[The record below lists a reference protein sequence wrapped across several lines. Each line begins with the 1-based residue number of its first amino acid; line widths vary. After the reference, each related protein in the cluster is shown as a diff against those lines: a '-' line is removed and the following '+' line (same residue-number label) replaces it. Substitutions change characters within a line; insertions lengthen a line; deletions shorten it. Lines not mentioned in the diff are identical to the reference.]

1 MVLKLLCSVSLF
13 LCVIPFPQSPPLPS
27 PEARA
32 VTFLAR
38 EVPRWRQEHPCYS
51 CHNNGDAARAL
62 LAARAGDP
70 ILKNAVNGALDDTL
84 SWLRAPSRWD
94 ANSSTGG
101 FDDKPLA
108 RIQFG
113 GALTSAVETAA
124 LPRDTIEAAATLIAA
139 DQNPDGSWRRD
150 ASQSLGSPA
159 TYGTALSTWAARRTL
174 VAAHTATLTAAIA
187 RADRWLR
194 TFEPSTVPDAAAIV
208 LGLERAADAAAT
220 SQRARALDVLR
231 RGQSRDG
238 GWGPYVTSP
247 PESFDTAVAV
257 LALSAI
263 GDALAAP
270 AYPANARGAAVARG
284 RQFLIDRQL
293 PDGSWPET
301 TRPSGQESYAQRI
314 STAGWA
320 TLALLEKQP

>member
-1 MVLKLLCSVSLF
+1 MQSFFVSLF
-13 LCVIPFPQSPPLPS
+13 LYVIPFPLSPPLPA
-27 PEARA
+27 PETRA
-32 VTFLAR
+32 VAFLAR

-62 LAARAGDP
+62 LAARAQGP
-70 ILKNAVNGALDDTL
+70 ALKNAVNGTLDDTL
-84 SWLRAPSRWD
+84 TWLRTPSGWD
-94 ANSSTGG
+94 SNASTGG

-113 GALTSAVETAA
+113 GALASAVETTV
-124 LPRDTIEAAATLIAA
+124 LPRDTVAAAATLIAA
-139 DQNPDGSWRRD
+139 DQNGDGSWRHD

-174 VAAHTATLTAAIA
+174 VAAQAPTLTQAIA
-187 RADRWLR
+187 RADQWLR
-194 TFEPSTVPDAAAIV
+194 TFEPTTVPDAAAIV
-208 LGLERAADAAAT
+208 LGLERATDAAAR
-220 SQRARALDVLR
+220 SQRTRALDVLR

-238 GWGPYVTSP
+238 GWGPYVNSP
-247 PESFDTAVAV
+247 PEPFDTAVAV

-263 GDALAAP
+263 DEATAER
-270 AYPANARGAAVARG
+270 AYPGNTRRAAIAEG
-284 RQFLIDRQL
+284 RQFLIDRQF

-301 TRPSGQESYAQRI
+301 TRPAGQESYAQRI

-320 TLALLEKQP
+320 TLALLANQP